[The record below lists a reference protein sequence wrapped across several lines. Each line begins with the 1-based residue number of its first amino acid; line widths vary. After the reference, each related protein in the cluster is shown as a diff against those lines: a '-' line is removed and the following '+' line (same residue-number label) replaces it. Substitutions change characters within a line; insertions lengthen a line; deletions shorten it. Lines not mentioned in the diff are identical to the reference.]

1 MWNSEER
8 LDIEKKNNDD
18 WADKET
24 WNALSVGS
32 LRFSFDIMETEQG
45 AAQITTDNSI
55 ELLLFFAN
63 VWTKKMG
70 HNCEQWNERPWGMR
84 YPFMQQ
90 WKSAENNTPRR
101 FRQVFIRHYV
111 QTKCIRIEIFVFGF
125 AVRVIHRRK

>member
-1 MWNSEER
+1 MCKSEER
-8 LDIEKKNNDD
+8 LDIEEKNNDD

-63 VWTKKMG
+63 V
-70 HNCEQWNERPWGMR
+70 
-84 YPFMQQ
+84 
-90 WKSAENNTPRR
+90 
-101 FRQVFIRHYV
+101 
-111 QTKCIRIEIFVFGF
+111 
-125 AVRVIHRRK
+125 